1 MDTVIQS
8 GNWLGHK
15 TSGNVSEVILYKQQ
29 IDEKYFTHFHP
40 QRMDEFKNNM
50 LHALIDGPLGYIAK
64 EIIHKPLGSVILHCT
79 TSFIFFFQT
88 RLTHD
93 LN

>member
-1 MDTVIQS
+1 M
-8 GNWLGHK
+8 
-15 TSGNVSEVILYKQQ
+15 SEVILYKQQ

-64 EIIHKPLGSVILHCT
+64 EITHKPLGSVILHCT
-79 TSFIFFFQT
+79 TSFIFIFQT

>member
-1 MDTVIQS
+1 M
-8 GNWLGHK
+8 
-15 TSGNVSEVILYKQQ
+15 SEVILYKQQ

-79 TSFIFFFQT
+79 TSFILFFSNETYT
-88 RLTHD
+88 RFEQKNFMLTFIFF
-93 LN
+93 LYVFNN

>member
-1 MDTVIQS
+1 M
-8 GNWLGHK
+8 
-15 TSGNVSEVILYKQQ
+15 SEVILYKKQ

-79 TSFIFFFQT
+79 TSFIFFFQK

>member
-1 MDTVIQS
+1 M
-8 GNWLGHK
+8 
-15 TSGNVSEVILYKQQ
+15 SEVILYKQQ

-64 EIIHKPLGSVILHCT
+64 EITHKPLGSVILHCT
-79 TSFIFFFQT
+79 TSFIFFSNETYTQFELKNFM
-88 RLTHD
+88 LTFIFF
-93 LN
+93 LYVFNN

>member
-1 MDTVIQS
+1 M
-8 GNWLGHK
+8 
-15 TSGNVSEVILYKQQ
+15 SEVILYKQQ

-79 TSFIFFFQT
+79 TSFIFFSKETYT
-88 RLTHD
+88 RFELKKIHV
-93 LN
+93 LYFFYMYLIKHL

>member
-15 TSGNVSEVILYKQQ
+15 TSGNVSEVILYKKQ

-50 LHALIDGPLGYIAK
+50 LHALIDGP
-64 EIIHKPLGSVILHCT
+64 
-79 TSFIFFFQT
+79 
-88 RLTHD
+88 
-93 LN
+93 